1 MKIER
6 YLTQDDATV
15 LSKLAERLLRMRDV
29 KFNTGE
35 QLIELIS
42 TAMLLPENV
51 KKKDCVSLYSEVTY
65 CKMDADDQHTLT
77 IVCPQDANQT
87 LARVSIL
94 APLAMALLGR
104 KVRSIVEVELPFSQV
119 MFVKILDV
127 RHLSSASIEPGP
139 GEDKH
144 QAIT

>member
-6 YLTQDDATV
+6 YLTQDDAAV
-15 LSKLAERLLRMRDV
+15 LSRLAERLMRMRDV
-29 KFNTGE
+29 KFNAGE

-42 TAMLLPENV
+42 TSVLLPENV

-77 IVCPQDANQT
+77 IVCPQDANQE

-104 KVRSIVEVELPFSQV
+104 KVLSIVEVELPFSQV
-119 MFVKILDV
+119 MFVKILSV
-127 RHLSSASIEPGP
+127 RHLASSSAESTLQ
-139 GEDKH
+139 D
-144 QAIT
+144 